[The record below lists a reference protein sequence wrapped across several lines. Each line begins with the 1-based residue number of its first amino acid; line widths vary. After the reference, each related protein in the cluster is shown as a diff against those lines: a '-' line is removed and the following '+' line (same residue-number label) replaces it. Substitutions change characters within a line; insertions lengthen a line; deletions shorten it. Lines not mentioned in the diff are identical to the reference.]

1 MKKQPEIQLSVA
13 SGKQWIDTVMSNFD
27 AFLQDHADCERKAS
41 AMAMSFV
48 AKYPDRREIIPQLIA
63 TALEELK
70 HFQQVY
76 RIMQKRGVPLAHEIQ
91 EDPYIRQL
99 IQLSR
104 TGREERFFDRLL
116 IAAVVECRGAERFH
130 MVHEALDD
138 IKLKDF
144 YRRLYESEMNHGNV
158 FLEMA
163 RNYFDEPVIQKR
175 LAQLVLEEGKI
186 LNGLKLRAAL
196 H

>member
-1 MKKQPEIQLSVA
+1 MVKETEIKLSVA
-13 SGKQWIDTVMSNFD
+13 SSRQWVDAVMHDFN

-48 AKYPDRREIIPQLIA
+48 AKYPDRTEIIPELIA

-76 RIMQKRGVPLAHEIQ
+76 RIMQKRGVPLTHELT
-91 EDPYIRQL
+91 EDLYIKQL
-99 IQLSR
+99 IQLSH
-104 TGREERFFDRLL
+104 TGRDERFLDRLL
-116 IAAVVECRGAERFH
+116 IAAVVECRGAERFR
-130 MVHEALDD
+130 MVHEALNDL
-138 IKLKDF
+138 KLKEF

-158 FLEMA
+158 FLDMA
-163 RNYFDEPVIQKR
+163 RNYFEEHAIQKR
-175 LAQLVLEEGKI
+175 LAQLILEEGRI
-186 LNGLKLRAAL
+186 LSRLKLRAAL